1 MCLFHYDKPA
11 TLWRPKMPK
20 QISLLITLFIFAI
33 PCFANV
39 PAGHS
44 TLQEA
49 IDAASNGDVI
59 IVTPDTYA
67 GDNNKNLDFN
77 GKSITLKCDSQAAS
91 CTIDCENSGRGVY
104 FHSNE
109 DENTILSGFIITN
122 GNVPKMGGGI
132 LCVSSSPTI
141 TNCVITHNTAR
152 WARGGNGG
160 GIACKDA
167 SPKIYNTTIQYNEA
181 NINGGGI
188 YCRGNSNPVLDSCVV
203 SNNSKAIY
211 GGGISAHEQSNL
223 TIINSLLYGNSARQ
237 GGGGLSCTSSPTVQN
252 SVISNNSAIDG
263 GGIASYYSS
272 PTIDSSLV
280 SSNSAVN
287 GGGIAAQALSKPII
301 TNSSISNNSASKKG
315 SGVSLYPS
323 AEPTITGCT
332 IWSTDEKDAIEIDTS
347 EEIVTENQTG
357 LALVSDSAVQGGY
370 TGDQNVDI
378 APASIEGLINEYSGE
393 NQTFTLTG
401 GGLTAYRYRLDDETE
416 WREEMVISIPIGLT
430 QLTNGEHT
438 LYVLG
443 KDALGNWLPEDTAII
458 VQWTVDTTAPIVQN
472 ITDSFQPCRSITW
485 SWQASESAEFRYL
498 IDNTSNGVPTG
509 EYSNI
514 TSVTQST
521 GDGIYYLHVQ
531 AKDMAGNESA
541 VQTVQATLD
550 NQPPDATIQYSET
563 APTSNDILATLIP
576 SETVTVSNNNGA
588 FTRTFS
594 ENGTFTFT
602 FSDAAGNTG
611 SATAEVDWISNYFQI
626 VDTLPQ
632 NPTTLTQTTFYMDI
646 NYTNTQQS
654 NTLQG
659 LGLRIHYPSQAI
671 TFQGISNILEPVHTP
686 ASDHTETT
694 ETDDGNDNTDRYIEM
709 AWQDESM
716 NWPGQELPVRLC
728 TVAFTPASDLDIGYT
743 CTIIYQAS
751 QTHPGYLFYAN
762 PVTMEIQRFTLDV
775 DGNMDADALTD
786 GLLIIRYLFGL
797 KGGQSL
803 TENAV
808 DIQNGTR
815 LSSESIGAYIE
826 SGIPYLDIDGNNRSD
841 ALTDGI
847 LILRYLFGID
857 EGNNLINE
865 AVDPAGTRTSS
876 EAVQT
881 YIESLI
887 Q

>member
-1 MCLFHYDKPA
+1 MEA
-11 TLWRPKMPK
+11 KMTK
-20 QISLLITLFIFAI
+20 QIYTIICLILFAI
-33 PCFANV
+33 PCFADV
-39 PAGHS
+39 PTNHA

-49 IDAASNGDVI
+49 IDAATNGETIYVASG
-59 IVTPDTYA
+59 TYT

-77 GKSITLKCDSQAAS
+77 GKSITLKCDSQAAN

-109 DENTILSGFIITN
+109 NENTVLSGFIITN
-122 GNVPKMGGGI
+122 GNVSKMGGGI
-132 LCVSSSPTI
+132 FCVSSSPTI

-160 GIACKDA
+160 GIACVDA

-181 NINGGGI
+181 NFNGSGI
-188 YCRGNSNPVLDSCVV
+188 YCRGNSNPVLDSCVI

-237 GGGGLSCTSSPTVQN
+237 GGGGLSCTSSPTIQN

-263 GGIASYYSS
+263 GGIASYFSS
-272 PTIDSSLV
+272 PTIDSSLI

-301 TNSSISNNSASKKG
+301 TNSSISNNLASKKG

-332 IWSTDEKDAIEIDTS
+332 IWGTDEKDAIAVDTS
-347 EEIVTENQTG
+347 EESVTVNNQG

-378 APASIEGLINEYSGE
+378 DPVTLEGLVNEYSSA
-393 NQTFTLTG
+393 NPTFSLTG
-401 GGLTAYRYRLDDETE
+401 GGLTAYRYRLDNETE
-416 WREEMVISIPIGLT
+416 WREEMVISIPIALT
-430 QLTNGEHT
+430 QLTDGEHT

-458 VQWTVDTTAPIVQN
+458 VHWTVDMIAPVVQN
-472 ITDSFQPCRSITW
+472 ITDSFQPCKSISWTW
-485 SWQASESAEFRYL
+485 NASETAQFRYL
-498 IDNTSNGVPTG
+498 IDNTYDSIPTG
-509 EYSNI
+509 EYSDL
-514 TSVTQST
+514 TSATQST

-531 AKDMAGNESA
+531 AKDMAGNESI

-550 NQPPDATIQYSET
+550 NMPPNATIHYSET
-563 APTSNDILATLIP
+563 EPTMNAVTATLIP
-576 SETVTVSNNNGA
+576 SETVTVSNNNGG

-602 FSDAAGNTG
+602 FEDAAGNTG
-611 SATAEVDWISNYFQI
+611 STTAEIDWISEYFQI

-632 NPTTLTQTTFYMDI
+632 NPTTLTQTTVYMDI
-646 NYTNTQQS
+646 NYTNTQQD
-654 NTLQG
+654 TALQG
-659 LGLRIHYPSQAI
+659 LGLRIHYPSQAL
-671 TFQGISNILEPVHTP
+671 TYQGIENVLESVTTP
-686 ASDHTETT
+686 ASDQTETP
-694 ETDDGNDNTDRYIEM
+694 ETDDGNNATDRYIEIVWHD
-709 AWQDESM
+709 ASS
-716 NWPGQELPVRLC
+716 NWPGQALPVRLC
-728 TVAFTPASDLDIGYT
+728 TIAFLSESDLAVGYT

-751 QTHPGYLFYAN
+751 QTHPGYLFYAD

-775 DGNMDADALTD
+775 DGNQDADALTD
-786 GLLIIRYLFGL
+786 GLLIIRYLFGI
-797 KGGQSL
+797 KGGRSL
-803 TENAV
+803 TENAL
-808 DIQNGTR
+808 DLENGTR
-815 LSSESIGAYIE
+815 ISSENIGAYIE
-826 SGIPYLDIDGNNRSD
+826 SGMTYLDIDGNLRSD

-857 EGNNLINE
+857 EGNSLINE

-876 EAVQT
+876 EAIQT
-881 YIESLI
+881 YIESLV